1 MCAPIPS
8 RHTHAIKV
16 NTARRRR
23 VRITQNFIGLLLL
36 SDLMVFFSSSRSAHF
51 QAKRRRRRYR
61 KQRWHLVTLR
71 LSMPLSRNKR
81 KKFVDNDRTNLLGG
95 VFESWSGRICGNNQR
110 RVPHRYRWKRRV
122 KFHNHR
128 IFRMLVV
135 VATESATTE
144 SAAIVYRLNR
154 RYVFCSYRIMFRYK
168 PCRWFMHRWWIR
180 SNAGL
185 GRQSGDGYVFS
196 FPW

>member
-110 RVPHRYRWKRRV
+110 RVPHRYWWKRRV

-135 VATESATTE
+135 VVVGTVLWFSLFFKLH
-144 SAAIVYRLNR
+144 YRAYAVAPKYEN
-154 RYVFCSYRIMFRYK
+154 
-168 PCRWFMHRWWIR
+168 
-180 SNAGL
+180 
-185 GRQSGDGYVFS
+185 FS
-196 FPW
+196 FNECTTCI